1 MNRSI
6 DRNRKTR
13 NIPKYTGHFS
23 TYKNSTNYQEMDH
36 IHTYIKGKWGEDL
49 SNSKKKIIQ
58 VNGFKT
64 HENKYEYTMEQVY
77 KDVHR
82 SFFF

>member
-1 MNRSI
+1 
-6 DRNRKTR
+6 
-13 NIPKYTGHFS
+13 
-23 TYKNSTNYQEMDH
+23 MDH

-64 HENKYEYTMEQVY
+64 HENKYEYTMEQLY